1 MASVLTI
8 TRRTL
13 FALWLGL
20 VGLVLGLVL
29 LTHVVGPLGY
39 RIVIIRGPSMSP
51 TIPLGALAFEQPIDA
66 SAVRVGDVVTMV
78 FPNGGPTITHRVIRV
93 ASIDGQPWI
102 ETRGDAN
109 NAADPNPV
117 PASIVTGVV
126 RSQLPVAGFLVA
138 FLGLPTGLLSVV
150 SMLGSVLA
158 CVWLLEELEADRRTT
173 TPAPMELQ
181 GHGLAA

>member
-20 VGLVLGLVL
+20 IGLVLGLVL

-39 RIVIIRGPSMSP
+39 RMVIIRGPSMAP
-51 TIPLGALAFEQPIDA
+51 TIPLGALAFEQPIA
-66 SAVRVGDVVTMV
+66 SSAVQAGDVVTMV

-93 ASIDGQPWI
+93 QTIDGQPWI

-126 RSQLPVAGFLVA
+126 RSHLPVAGFLVA
-138 FLGLPTGLLSVV
+138 FLGIPSGILSVV
-150 SMLGSVLA
+150 SMLGSLLA
-158 CVWLLEELEADRRTT
+158 CVWLLEELEVDGRA
-173 TPAPMELQ
+173 TPESPERLPD
-181 GHGLAA
+181 GLPA